1 MGMMDTAWHAANMK
15 LMRKGK
21 MPNPKL
27 SPMKV
32 FLKFVWA
39 NIFG

>member
-1 MGMMDTAWHAANMK
+1 MGFMDTAWHAENMK
-15 LMRKGK
+15 TMGKGK

-32 FLKFVWA
+32 FLKFAWEHM
-39 NIFG
+39 